1 MPAYSP
7 PLLLTNGV
15 SSSEIVSYN
24 SLYNPSIISALL
36 ETSFLT
42 MRLQRHHI
50 HCLSDSYDL
59 FSLDGNLAQGI
70 WRVLKDLSRTIQE
83 AADPTLDPFEQLN
96 TFVSAARL
104 REIDMDS
111 PRILT
116 IENYTQNLL
125 LSATSLSDIHKL
137 FAMAQSIGLETLE
150 WIAEA
155 KRRCTLAGDGHG
167 WHWQDSRGE
176 LVVSGSQDSCVAEDR
191 MIEEADATG
200 NEQALIL
207 HPRYSTWALNHP
219 KCDPCHPTRFDT
231 SSRDDATEP
240 ADLEGLGVSELLAKL
255 NI

>member
-24 SLYNPSIISALL
+24 SLYNPSIISRLL

-42 MRLQRHHI
+42 MRLQWHHI
-50 HCLSDSYDL
+50 HCLSNSYDL

-70 WRVLKDLSRTIQE
+70 WRVLKDLSQMIQE

-96 TFVSAARL
+96 TFVSAAQL
-104 REIDMDS
+104 PEIDMDS
-111 PRILT
+111 PCILT

-125 LSATSLSDIHKL
+125 LSATSLSNIHKL
-137 FAMAQSIGLETLE
+137 FAMVQLISLETLE
-150 WIAEA
+150 WIAEV
-155 KRRCTLAGDGHG
+155 KRRCALARDGHR
-167 WHWQDSRGE
+167 WHWQDSQGE
-176 LVVSGSQDSCVAEDR
+176 LAVSGSQDSCVAEDR
-191 MIEEADATG
+191 MIEEADAMG
-200 NEQALIL
+200 NRQALIL
-207 HPRYSTWALNHP
+207 HPRYSTWVQTHP
-219 KCDPCHPTRFDT
+219 KCNPCHPMLFNTT
-231 SSRDDATEP
+231 SHDDATDH